1 MAAVG
6 SRRPPTATLA
16 RRWLAVLVIALIGYA
31 YYHPLRSWLGTRSE
45 LHSRSTEVAQLAA
58 QERELRQRAQALQT
72 LDSVAKQARQLGY
85 IRPGEHLF
93 IVRGIKG
100 GKKAPFGIGGGEKC
114 SPRRRAST
122 GPPAARFSARRGAFP
137 FRRARRNRASGVRRR
152 WRA

>member
-16 RRWLAVLVIALIGYA
+16 RRWLAVLVIGLIGYA

-58 QERELRQRAQALQT
+58 HERELRQRAQASQT

-93 IVRGIKG
+93 IVKGIKAWEKVHSRIDGG
-100 GKKAPFGIGGGEKC
+100 GK
-114 SPRRRAST
+114 
-122 GPPAARFSARRGAFP
+122 
-137 FRRARRNRASGVRRR
+137 
-152 WRA
+152 